1 MSKKDKALDRIRN
14 NPKNVRFE
22 DLQKILE
29 NLGFELRHRSGS
41 HVVFV
46 RGKHVLI
53 IPFRRPFLKVVYAQ
67 LALAAIDEVLA
78 DSDQPEAK

>member
-29 NLGFELRHRSGS
+29 NLGFELPHRSGS
-41 HVVFV
+41 HAVFA

-53 IPFRRPFLKVVYAQ
+53 IPFRRPFLKVVYVQ